1 MGHGSDGTDGTGAG
15 IGTTVGPGDGTG
27 VGVGVGEEADP
38 RPGTGTEPAVDYAAV
53 FQALPG
59 SVSLLT
65 PGLVFADANE
75 AFLRLAGRRREQ
87 VVGRHL
93 FEVFPDNPNNPS
105 ADGVRNLEASLRRV
119 LTTGERDAMALQ
131 RYDVQPADRPGE
143 WEERY
148 WSPVNAPVRGA
159 DGSVVLV
166 VHRVEEVT
174 ELLRARGAGRSG
186 NQPENQPENQSEN
199 RSENQPGSRSENQP
213 ENRSGNPSGIR
224 SAGPAEDPPHALEAE
239 LYTRA
244 RELQEVNDRLRRA
257 HAHERE
263 VALALQE
270 AMLPA
275 PGRVRHHSAAVR
287 YRPAVGALNVCGDWY
302 DLVDLVGGHRIGVAV
317 GDVVGHGLAAAGVMG
332 QLRSALSAAS
342 RMAAGPA
349 QALDVLGRYAHVV
362 DGAEAATAVT
372 TFVDFDHHT
381 ITYSSAG
388 HLPPVLVHPSGRV
401 ELLDRATDPPLDAR
415 PDPVPRP
422 QATTS
427 FDTGATLA
435 LYTDGLVE
443 RRRESIDTGLARL
456 TEALARHRTE
466 DPETLADSVLLEL
479 LPPGG
484 TTDDTALVV
493 VRL

>member
-1 MGHGSDGTDGTGAG
+1 MDGTV
-15 IGTTVGPGDGTG
+15 I
-27 VGVGVGEEADP
+27 
-38 RPGTGTEPAVDYAAV
+38 DYAAV

-59 SVSLLT
+59 MVALLT
-65 PGLVFADANE
+65 PDLVIADANAE
-75 AFLRLAGRRREQ
+75 FLRGAGRPREQ
-87 VVGRHL
+87 VVGRRL
-93 FEVFPDNPNNPS
+93 FDVFPQNPHDPG
-105 ADGVRNLEASLRRV
+105 ATGMRNLEASLRRA

-131 RYDVQPADRPGE
+131 RYDVENPEQPGE

-148 WSPVNAPVRGA
+148 WSPVNTPVFGP

-174 ELLRARGAGRSG
+174 ELIRARGRRG
-186 NQPENQPENQSEN
+186 NS
-199 RSENQPGSRSENQP
+199 RVGSRA
-213 ENRSGNPSGIR
+213 RV
-224 SAGPAEDPPHALEAE
+224 LEAE

-244 RELQEVNDRLRRA
+244 RELQQLNERLRQA
-257 HAHERE
+257 HARERE

-275 PGRVRHHSAAVR
+275 RPQVKYRQVAVR

-302 DLVDLVGGHRIGVAV
+302 DLVDLVGGNRIGVSV
-317 GDVVGHGLAAAGVMG
+317 GDVVGHGLEAAGVMG

-342 RMAAGPA
+342 RVAGGPA

-362 DGAEAATAVT
+362 DGAESATAVT
-372 TFVDFDHHT
+372 TFIDFDDRR

-388 HLPPVLVHPSGRV
+388 HPPPVLVHRDGRV
-401 ELLDRATDPPLDAR
+401 EFLDRATDPPLDAR
-415 PDPVPRP
+415 PEPTPRP
-422 QATTS
+422 QAGTRYGA
-427 FDTGATLA
+427 GATLA

-443 RRRESIDTGLARL
+443 RRHEDIDTGLTRL
-456 TEALARHRTE
+456 AGSLARHRDE
-466 DPETLADSVLLEL
+466 DPEFLADAVLLEL

-484 TTDDTALVV
+484 ATDDTALVI